1 MEVQAEA
8 VKNPT
13 PASSQSSAEK
23 KPLDSKQKVVADKN
37 QQVVSEARE
46 SVLGTQRA
54 LLALENKDSKTAL
67 SILQTVSKNLDGV
80 LSKNPALSLLIAD
93 VDINVFDYKGDEKS
107 LKDSVKQADDLL
119 DSGKLQGARAILANL
134 ASEMRI
140 TTISIPLGTYPA
152 AIKKAIDQIGAGKP
166 DLASQSLEE
175 VLDSLVETSELLALP
190 VLRAESLLTKASDDI
205 AHKRRC

>member
-140 TTISIPLGTYPA
+140 TTISIPLGT
-152 AIKKAIDQIGAGKP
+152 IKKAIDQIGAGKP
-166 DLASQSLEE
+166 DLASQSLEV

>member
-140 TTISIPLGTYPA
+140 TTISIPLGT
-152 AIKKAIDQIGAGKP
+152 IKKAIDQIGAGKP